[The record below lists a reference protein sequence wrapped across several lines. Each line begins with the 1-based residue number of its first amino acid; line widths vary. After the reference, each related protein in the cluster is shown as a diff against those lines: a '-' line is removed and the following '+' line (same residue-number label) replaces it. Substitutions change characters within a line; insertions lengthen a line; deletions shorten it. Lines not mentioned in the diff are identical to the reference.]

1 MSDHFISIV
10 ITTYNRSFYLQ
21 QCLRSIQT
29 ALSICNREEKIEII
43 VLNNGCTDDTQEQL
57 MMFEQVLPLK
67 VLHIKDNI
75 LFTRGLLKCMP
86 HAKGRY
92 CWILGDDDYIAGDLW
107 QLIDYLKET
116 DADIT
121 LINHFFYMRD
131 NGNPKFLMKQSKSF
145 LLNHPKNRYINY
157 LDYFVH
163 ANHPNAFFTHIA
175 PVIFKRD
182 IWNRFFS
189 QSIFEQYKHSESVHT
204 FVFLSILKHAQI
216 IGYFDQQLLAVRVGS
231 SPDEWLTEEGRYN
244 RIRMDVE
251 YFTDMVRD
259 VFGEKPITKHFKGV
273 MLKKSVSVLLLG
285 SKIRCKFSSLF
296 YMRVLKLLYH
306 HYKTYPF
313 FWYAV
318 VPVLLTPRSA
328 FLLLYRLFLWKPKFG
343 REK

>member
-1 MSDHFISIV
+1 MSDPFISII
-10 ITTYNRSFYLQ
+10 ITSYNRSFYLK
-21 QCLRSIQT
+21 QCLKSIQT
-29 ALSICNREEKIEII
+29 ALSVRNGEEKVEII

-57 MMFEQVLPLK
+57 MIFEQVLPLK

-86 HAKGRY
+86 HAKGKY

-121 LINHFFYMRD
+121 LINHFFYIRD
-131 NGNPKFLMKQSKSF
+131 NGDPKFLMKENRFF
-145 LLNHPKNRYINY
+145 LLNQPKDRYINY
-157 LDYFVH
+157 LDYVAH

-175 PVIFKRD
+175 PVIFRRD
-182 IWNRFFS
+182 MWNRFFS
-189 QSIFEQYKHSESVHT
+189 QSIFEQYKHSESIHT
-204 FVFLSILKHAQI
+204 FIFLSILKQAQI

-259 VFGEKPITKHFKGV
+259 VFSEKNIIKHFKNV
-273 MLKKSVSVLLLG
+273 MLKNSVSVLLLG
-285 SKIRCKFSSLF
+285 SKIRCKFSFLF
-296 YMRVLKLLYH
+296 YMRVFKLLYRN
-306 HYKTYPF
+306 YKAYPF

-318 VPVLLTPRSA
+318 VPVLLTPRKA
-328 FLLLYRLFLWKPKFG
+328 FLLLYRLFLLKPKLG
-343 REK
+343 RER